1 MICLNCDDANAGC
14 RNIHFETTVPLV
26 SNATGLHP
34 TFMDTIGRT
43 TLTLTA
49 INMVDEFR
57 DRDLIVTYEY
67 PFAARFRKPLVIF
80 AGLLAVFAVSWVVG
94 NLDVSIGRKQKAT

>member
-1 MICLNCDDANAGC
+1 
-14 RNIHFETTVPLV
+14 
-26 SNATGLHP
+26 
-34 TFMDTIGRT
+34 
-43 TLTLTA
+43 
-49 INMVDEFR
+49 MVDEFR

-67 PFAARFRKPLVIF
+67 PFAARFRKPLVFF